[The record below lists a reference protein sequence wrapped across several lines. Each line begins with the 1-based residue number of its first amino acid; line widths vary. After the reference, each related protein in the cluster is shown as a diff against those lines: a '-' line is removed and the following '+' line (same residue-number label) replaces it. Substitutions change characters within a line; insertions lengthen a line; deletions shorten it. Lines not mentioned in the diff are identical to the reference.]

1 MLRNIQY
8 TIACLDEVDKE
19 KQEIA
24 ELISHDLRTP
34 VAQTLQIINFLRE
47 DGDNQQEREANLNL
61 LQEIGSKQL
70 KFLEV
75 MLKVLKTKQ
84 IEIGFKNFEIL
95 AVSEMIDD
103 LLDGHKKSMAAKQL
117 KVVNSIPDSVKIYG
131 HPLGMKQVFE
141 NLITNAIKFSDQNGE
156 INIAAKTDAD
166 TVTISV
172 QDNGIGFNKQ
182 TEQSLF
188 KKFIPGH
195 LGTNG
200 EPSTGLGLYLAKNI
214 VEKHDGSITAFSE
227 GKGACFSVVMPIKT
241 E

>member
-1 MLRNIQY
+1 LGKTALKEYVEHETMPNLPKTYSNEVGKMLRNIQY

-70 KFLEV
+70 KFLEG

-95 AVSEMIDD
+95 AVSEMINDV
-103 LLDGHKKSMAAKQL
+103 LDGHKKGMDAQQL
-117 KVVNSIPDSVKIYG
+117 KVVNSIPETVKIYG
-131 HPLGMKQVFE
+131 HAFGMNQVFE
-141 NLITNAIKFSDQNGE
+141 NLITNAIKFSEKSGE
-156 INIAAKTDAD
+156 ILISEKTDGDA
-166 TVTISV
+166 VIISI

-182 TEQSLF
+182 TEQNLF

-195 LGTNG
+195 
-200 EPSTGLGLYLAKNI
+200 
-214 VEKHDGSITAFSE
+214 
-227 GKGACFSVVMPIKT
+227 
-241 E
+241 

>member
-1 MLRNIQY
+1 
-8 TIACLDEVDKE
+8 
-19 KQEIA
+19 
-24 ELISHDLRTP
+24 
-34 VAQTLQIINFLRE
+34 
-47 DGDNQQEREANLNL
+47 
-61 LQEIGSKQL
+61 
-70 KFLEV
+70 

-103 LLDGHKKSMAAKQL
+103 ILEGHKKSMATKQL
-117 KVVNSIPDSVKIYG
+117 KVVNSIPETVKIYG
-131 HPLGMKQVFE
+131 HAFGMNQVFE
-141 NLITNAIKFSDQNGE
+141 NLITNAIKFSEKSGE
-156 INIAAKTDAD
+156 ILISEKTDA
-166 TVTISV
+166 TAVTISV
-172 QDNGIGFNKQ
+172 EDNGIGFNKK

-227 GKGACFSVVMPIKT
+227 GKGARFSVAMPIKT